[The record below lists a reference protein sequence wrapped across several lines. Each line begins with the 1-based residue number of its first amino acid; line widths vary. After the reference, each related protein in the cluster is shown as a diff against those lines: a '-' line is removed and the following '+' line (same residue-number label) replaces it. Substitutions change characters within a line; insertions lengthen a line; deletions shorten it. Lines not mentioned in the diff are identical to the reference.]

1 MSSQDGAL
9 CIWLLWRTNSR
20 GPRVWVLSGFDLTV
34 ERLGKNNEIFLSRI
48 FKIYEKLAK
57 RKFGEG
63 RVGLGALIKIKL
75 NNVLEAN
82 IDCIEG
88 KTEGRSQVEE
98 HEYVCFLETCKKAI
112 KFK

>member
-63 RVGLGALIKIKL
+63 RVGLGALINIKL

-98 HEYVCFLETCKKAI
+98 HEHVCFLETCKKAI

>member
-1 MSSQDGAL
+1 MELRVFGFYGGR
-9 CIWLLWRTNSR
+9 IPR
-20 GPRVWVLSGFDLTV
+20 GPRVWVLSGFDLIV
-34 ERLGKNNEIFLSRI
+34 ERLGKNNEIFLSCI

-63 RVGLGALIKIKL
+63 RVGLGALINIKL

-82 IDCIEG
+82 IADCKEG
-88 KTEGRSQVEE
+88 KAEGRSQVEE
-98 HEYVCFLETCKKAI
+98 HEHVCCLETCKKAI